1 MNIDLEICVRI
12 LLIKIIP
19 AFVGVLLV
27 VADGSLSAWLTLLA
41 RMCDFGIALLSYF
54 KEVDCMKKV
63 LAVVR
68 KGVSGVT

>member
-41 RMCDFGIALLSYF
+41 RMCDFAIALLSYF
-54 KEVDCMKKV
+54 
-63 LAVVR
+63 
-68 KGVSGVT
+68 

>member
-19 AFVGVLLV
+19 AFVDVLLV

-41 RMCDFGIALLSYF
+41 RMCDFAIALLSYF

-63 LAVVR
+63 LAVVG

>member
-19 AFVGVLLV
+19 AFVDVLLV

-41 RMCDFGIALLSYF
+41 RMCGFAIALLSYF

-63 LAVVR
+63 LAVVG